1 MAVSKA
7 QVAKIA
13 LSFPG
18 ALEKSSY
25 GRPAFFIEKKFFTR
39 VRDEDNSVVMIVAD
53 MQARDMMLELD
64 PDTYFITD
72 HYRDYP
78 SVLVRL
84 SKITPSELKTMLQR
98 RWERIAP
105 KKMVRAQISS
115 SAAVA
120 GEVARARRATEGVA
134 KAKTKVHRRPLRS
147 ASRNTS
153 PVKRGRKTK
162 RRK

>member
-39 VRDEDNSVVMIVAD
+39 VRDEDSSIVVIVAD
-53 MQARDMMLELD
+53 MQSRDMMLELD

-84 SKITPSELKTMLQR
+84 AKITPAELKTMLQR

-105 KKMVRAQISS
+105 KKMVKAQTDAESQRKKSRAAQPPRRNNQIH
-115 SAAVA
+115 
-120 GEVARARRATEGVA
+120 A
-134 KAKTKVHRRPLRS
+134 KAS
-147 ASRNTS
+147 
-153 PVKRGRKTK
+153 KR
-162 RRK
+162 